1 MQDLRFSRRDYI
13 FFIAALLFVTAGFLA
28 VALDPVT
35 SGFGIATLWIA
46 PPLLLAGFI
55 LPVAGIAAAPLLQ
68 LSRVVSMF
76 RADPVKHAA
85 GIMVMLIA
93 FVAYLCTL
101 EPTASLWDCSEFI
114 ASAFK
119 LQVSHTPGTPLCIL
133 IARVFTMLSFN
144 DVKQVA
150 WTINMMSGLFSA
162 LTVWIVYYTI
172 YHLIGRLSAGGLK
185 SPLGAVLAAAGGSLC
200 VAFSDSFWFSAV
212 EAETYAA
219 ACFFLM
225 VLLWLILTGR
235 DLPDEQ
241 RARRL
246 VLIAYV
252 AGLAYCIHPMCLLA
266 LPALPF
272 TWYTSRRALSFT
284 NVLLSAAAGFLIVFV
299 INRAVAIG
307 VFQASFSADL
317 FFVNTLHLPF
327 YSGAIALLVLAIVA
341 FCVLLRRYPRAAV
354 YTWSVVFLLA
364 GFTPYMLLF
373 LRSAHNPPIDESNPE
388 NLYMIKAYMNR
399 ESYPT
404 SPLVFGPYFD
414 AEVEDVA
421 IKSQA
426 YAKGKDAYEPSG
438 PLIDYRY
445 ARDRQTVLPRLYS
458 RDPDHIAAYRDW
470 LGLRPGQKPTFRD
483 NLRFMFQAQL
493 GHMYLRYFLFNV
505 AGRESDIQGS
515 DWLKPWEPLTI
526 ANTYANPARNQYW
539 MLPLLAG
546 ILGLVFQYRNDRKG
560 FFSVF
565 IFFVITGAGL
575 ALYLNS
581 PPVEPRERDYI
592 YVGSY
597 IAFFLWAGAGFYVAG
612 NFIANKRYALLLTAL
627 LSLLLPAWMFYQNYN
642 DHNRAGRTF
651 QVDSA
656 RNILRSCAPDA
667 ILFTGGDNDTFPLWY
682 LQEVEGFRTDVRVVV
697 LSYFNTDWYIDQ
709 LTRGYY
715 KSKPFALTLGQKAY
729 RQYGPN
735 DVLYVQESIKEGI
748 DARKFLQL
756 LKSEHPALTLRTQQ
770 GDTYNII
777 PSRTLSI
784 RTEVRPANAATAA
797 SFTDTV
803 HRSDLT
809 LKLTDNYLYK
819 NALALIDLIVSNHWQ
834 RPMYFNFTS
843 MNTIGLDLAPYLAQ
857 EGTLFRL
864 QPHASPDKGIAI
876 DKALAYR
883 NLVDEADYTNLGRR
897 DVYFNYEDYTLRII
911 TPLRQSFNALAAAYL
926 ADGDDAT
933 AGKVLR
939 FAVDK
944 LYQPHLLP
952 SYASLQTAE
961 LLTAVGNDTLAR
973 QLVATASRYAYDRVQ
988 QDRSRG
994 RPGDQ
999 GDLYMLNRASVM
1011 LRAFDGVGDTQDLK
1025 ILEGNR

>member
-1 MQDLRFSRRDYI
+1 MHALQFSRWDFI
-13 FFIAALLFVTAGFLA
+13 FFIVSVVLITAGFLA
-28 VALDPVT
+28 VALDPVDN
-35 SGFGIATLWIA
+35 GFGIATLWVA
-46 PPLLLAGFI
+46 PPLLLAGFL
-55 LPVAGIAAAPLLQ
+55 LPVAGIAGSSLLPW
-68 LSRVVSMF
+68 SRVVSMF
-76 RADPVKHAA
+76 QADPVKHTA
-85 GIMVMLIA
+85 GVVVMLIA
-93 FVAYLCTL
+93 FIVYLCTL

-144 DVKQVA
+144 DVTRVA
-150 WTINMMSGLFSA
+150 WSINMMSGLFSA
-162 LTVWIVYYTI
+162 LTVWFVFYTI
-172 YHLIGRLSAGGLK
+172 CHFIGRVSPGGLR
-185 SPLGAVLAAAGGSLC
+185 SSWGAVLAAAGGSLC

-235 DLPDEQ
+235 DLPDGQ

-252 AGLAYCIHPMCLLA
+252 SGLAYCIHPMCLLA
-266 LPALPF
+266 LPVLPF
-272 TWYTSRRALSFT
+272 TWYTHRRNLSFV
-284 NVLLSAAAGFLIVFV
+284 NVLLSAMTGFLIVFV
-299 INRAVAIG
+299 INRAVAVG

-327 YSGAIALLVLAIVA
+327 YSGAVVLFVLTIGIFYIV
-341 FCVLLRRYPRAAV
+341 LRKYPRGAA

-364 GFTPYMLLF
+364 GFSPYMLLF
-373 LRSAHNPPIDESNPE
+373 LRSAHNPPIDETNPE

-414 AEVEDVA
+414 AEVEDVT

-426 YAKGKDAYEPSG
+426 YAKGKDAYELSG

-445 ARDRQTVLPRLYS
+445 AGDRQTILPRLYS
-458 RDPDHIAAYRDW
+458 RDPDHIEAYRNW
-470 LGLRPGQKPTFRD
+470 LGLRPGQKPTFSD
-483 NLRFMFQAQL
+483 NLRFMFTAQL
-493 GHMYLRYFLFNV
+493 GHMYLRYFLFNL

-515 DWLKPWEPLTI
+515 DWLKPWEPLTLDS
-526 ANTYANPARNQYW
+526 AFDNKARNQYW

-546 ILGLVFQYRNDRKG
+546 ILGLVYQYKNDRKG
-560 FFSVF
+560 FFSIL

-597 IAFFLWAGAGFYVAG
+597 IAFLFWTGTGFYVAG
-612 NFIANKRYALLLTAL
+612 NFLSNRRYALWLTAL
-627 LSLLLPAWMFYQNYN
+627 LSILLPLWMFYQNYN
-642 DHNRAGRTF
+642 DHNRTGRTF

-656 RNILRSCAPDA
+656 RNMLGSCAPNA

-697 LSYFNTDWYIDQ
+697 LSYFNTDWYIHQ
-709 LTRGYY
+709 LTKGYY
-715 KSKPFALTLGQKAY
+715 RSKPFALTLDEKAY

-735 DVLYVQESIKEGI
+735 DVLYVQESIKDGI

-756 LKSEHPALTLRTQQ
+756 LNSEYPALTIHTQQ
-770 GDTYNII
+770 GDAYNII
-777 PSRTLSI
+777 PSRTLDI
-784 RTEVRPANAATAA
+784 RTDVRPENAATAA
-797 SFTDTV
+797 SFTDTMQQ
-803 HRSDLT
+803 SDLT

-843 MNTIGLDLAPYLAQ
+843 MNQIGLDLAPYLAQ

-864 QPHASPDKGIAI
+864 RPHASADKGIVV
-876 DKALAYR
+876 DKALAYK
-883 NLVDEADYTNLGRR
+883 NLIEDGDYTNLERK

-926 ADGDDAT
+926 TDGDGVM

-944 LYQPHLLP
+944 LYPPHLLP
-952 SYASLQTAE
+952 SYANLQTAE
-961 LLTAVGNDTLAR
+961 LLVAVGDDTLAR
-973 QLVATASRYAYDRVQ
+973 TLVTAASVYAYDRVQ
-988 QDRSRG
+988 EDRNRG
-994 RPGDQ
+994 RPIDQ
-999 GDLYMLNRASVM
+999 GDLYMLNRSSAMLKVM
-1011 LRAFDGVGDTQDLK
+1011 DGAGDAEQLK
-1025 ILEGNR
+1025 LLEGNR